1 MALPPSLATR
11 TIHGAWV
18 KTDGT
23 PESGTV
29 LYTTT
34 GYTRFPA
41 DNVVMSP
48 ARFLGTM
55 NGSGEVTITN
65 VPVNDDP
72 DGDPAVGGYLETVTY
87 SDGRVT
93 SRVIIISVLD
103 PATVEVADKPAASVA
118 VPLAQYATLD
128 GTGNVP
134 FSQLGNI
141 PAGSNDPATGGT
153 YGTVILAG
161 DLSGVASAPTVVGLA
176 TAISDIASL
185 SSAVSSKA
193 EDSAVVH
200 LTGAETVAGV
210 KTFSASPIVPT
221 PTTSF
226 QAATKGYADSVG
238 GTVPDADA
246 TTKGKLQLT
255 GALGGTAA
263 SPTTPT
269 AVHLTGAETVAGVKT
284 FSSSPIVP
292 TPSSGTD
299 AANKTYADTKATDSL
314 AVHLAGTETLTGAKT
329 FSAAMTINATVARN
343 NTDTFTAPND
353 TTASTVIN
361 QSNTVVSGT
370 SADLF
375 QINYKAAR
383 AGWFNEWGGLRVRVP
398 SSANLGYADVA
409 AKLFEPSSGGEDGL
423 QVFGPGGTKKMYV
436 RDGALSTTSLATTAD
451 AAISGNLTV
460 TGTSG
465 FTGAV
470 TVPAPSTGS
479 HPTTKTYVDGLDA
492 ADVKL
497 TGAQTVAGVKTFSSL
512 PTIPATPSASTDAA
526 SKGYTDG
533 LDAANVKLTGAQT
546 VAGIKTFSSLPVVPL
561 TPSATTDAAS
571 KGYADTKATA
581 SQHGPNNYGYLSWN
595 FAPTGVGS
603 SNSLATA
610 GTLRVTRVT
619 LAADATVTNI
629 HMMAGAPGVS
639 LTSGQNFAALYTA
652 AGALLSTTADQTTAW
667 TVAGAN
673 LYTMALGAPQAVAA
687 GDYYVAVF
695 FNGTSSPT
703 FSRATSTTPGI
714 ANGLVSAANS
724 LHATTSDTG
733 RTTTMPATLGT
744 KTASTS
750 AHWVGLS

>member
-18 KTDGT
+18 KSDGT

-93 SRVIIISVLD
+93 SRVIIISIDD

-141 PAGSNDPATGGT
+141 PAGSNDPATGST

-176 TAISDIASL
+176 TALADISSL

-200 LTGAETVAGV
+200 LTGAETVAGI

-246 TTKGKLQLT
+246 VTKGKVQLA

-284 FSSSPIVP
+284 FSSLPSIPV
-292 TPSSGTD
+292 TPSASTD
-299 AANKTYADTKATDSL
+299 AASK
-314 AVHLAGTETLTGAKT
+314 G
-329 FSAAMTINATVARN
+329 
-343 NTDTFTAPND
+343 
-353 TTASTVIN
+353 
-361 QSNTVVSGT
+361 
-370 SADLF
+370 
-375 QINYKAAR
+375 
-383 AGWFNEWGGLRVRVP
+383 
-398 SSANLGYADVA
+398 
-409 AKLFEPSSGGEDGL
+409 
-423 QVFGPGGTKKMYV
+423 
-436 RDGALSTTSLATTAD
+436 
-451 AAISGNLTV
+451 
-460 TGTSG
+460 
-465 FTGAV
+465 
-470 TVPAPSTGS
+470 
-479 HPTTKTYVDGLDA
+479 YVDGLDA
-492 ADVKL
+492 VDVKL
-497 TGAQTVAGVKTFSSL
+497 TGAQTVAGVKTFSS
-512 PTIPATPSASTDAA
+512 S
-526 SKGYTDG
+526 
-533 LDAANVKLTGAQT
+533 
-546 VAGIKTFSSLPVVPL
+546 PVVP
-561 TPSATTDAAS
+561 TPSGGTDASNKA
-571 KGYADTKATA
+571 YADTKATDSLA
-581 SQHGPNNYGYLSWN
+581 AHLAGTETFSGAKTFSAAMTINSTVARTGTVTFTAPNDTTVGTIYSQPN
-595 FAPTGVGS
+595 TVTTVGS
-603 SNSLATA
+603 SNMTEWKHKGVLTGRANEWGGYRVDVPSVATVGYADVGIKIKECPDGGEDGFQVFGPGGTKKFYVRDGKALGANLLSIDNLDLGYKAWNFGPFMATSGSVLPTAGQLFVVKVKLATPE
-610 GTLRVTRVT
+610 TI
-619 LAADATVTNI
+619 TNI
-629 HMMAGAPGVS
+629 HMHVITAGTV
-639 LTSGQNFAALYTA
+639 LTAGQNFAALYNSGGTLIS
-652 AGALLSTTADQTTAW
+652 GSTTADQTTPW
-667 TVAGAN
+667 GSTGAKV
-673 LYTMALGAPQAVAA
+673 MALGTPYVAA
-687 GDYYVAVF
+687 AGTYYVGLWY
-695 FNGTSSPT
+695 NGTTSPA
-703 FSRATSTTPGI
+703 FLRLANLSNANGI
-714 ANGLVSAANS
+714 ATGSSSAW
-724 LHATTSDTG
+724 ATTNQSA
-733 RTTTMPATLGT
+733 TTTAPGTSGTL
-744 KTASTS
+744 TAASI
-750 AHWVGLS
+750 APFVGFS